1 MQKNHEYILS
11 YAKDI
16 KTKSLSKITR
26 EEKVK
31 VFKDEKTGR
40 FLFAKTI
47 NLQKLGLNYI
57 DEKFLDSDSFTANF
71 IEKIGGNN
79 FKFTIK
85 V

>member
-1 MQKNHEYILS
+1 MVWLKGNAQNDVSALQKNHEYILS

-40 FLFAKTI
+40 FYYEGA
-47 NLQKLGLNYI
+47 GLAMGGGDGVVWEI
-57 DEKFLDSDSFTANF
+57 DQ
-71 IEKIGGNN
+71 I
-79 FKFTIK
+79 
-85 V
+85 